1 MAAHLIIGWILA
13 ILVVPNATLRADSN
27 IEVTHRD
34 KTGTNAVPRNTAGS
48 QTLVEQALASLVF
61 LKAEGK
67 GLEPSTPCG
76 ATDFESV
83 S

>member
-1 MAAHLIIGWILA
+1 MAAHLVFGWILA
-13 ILVVPNATLRADSN
+13 ILMMPIAALRADSDIN
-27 IEVTHRD
+27 VTHRD
-34 KTGTNAVPRNTAGS
+34 KTGTNAVPRNTAGP
-48 QTLVEQALASLVF
+48 QTLVEQALASLDL